1 MMSLK
6 KSIFSFFKSNYI
18 YERLIL
24 ISSLVILFLFSV
36 FSSRRHK
43 LPDRY
48 LILGKGTSTRD
59 SIIRYVSKYNKNIS
73 KQMLKYII
81 DIYIWE
87 SSCEGVNHDFAI
99 GQMLHETN
107 FLKFGGEVKK
117 SQNNFSV
124 LGTME
129 SVLGKAYF
137 NSITRGIRAH
147 VQHMKSY
154 ASRSKL
160 RKKCVDLRYDIVRHG
175 SIKSVYGFSE
185 SWNLDIVF
193 ERALISQIDGILGES
208 KAGQIR

>member
-1 MMSLK
+1 MISLK
-6 KSIFSFFKSNYI
+6 KSILSFFRSNFV

-24 ISSLVILFLFSV
+24 ILSLIILFSFGV
-36 FSSRRHK
+36 FNFRRHK

-59 SIIRYVSKYNKNIS
+59 SVIHYVSRYNKDIS

-81 DIYIWE
+81 DTYIWE

-107 FLKFGGEVKK
+107 LLKFGGEVKK

-129 SVLGKAYF
+129 SFLGKAYF
-137 NSITRGIRAH
+137 NSVCRGIRAH

-160 RKKCVDLRYDIVRHG
+160 RKRCVDLRYDIIRHG
-175 SIKSVYGFSE
+175 SVKNVYGFNE
-185 SWNLDIVF
+185 SWSLDIVF
-193 ERALISQIDGILGES
+193 ERALISKIDGILGES
-208 KAGQIR
+208 REN

>member
-1 MMSLK
+1 MISLK
-6 KSIFSFFKSNYI
+6 KSILSFFKSNFVYG
-18 YERLIL
+18 RLIL
-24 ISSLVILFLFSV
+24 ILSLILLFSLGV
-36 FSSRRHK
+36 FSFRRHK

-48 LILGKGTSTRD
+48 LILGKGTSTRN
-59 SIIRYVSKYNKNIS
+59 SIIYYISRYNKDIS

-81 DIYIWE
+81 DTYIWE
-87 SSCEGVNHDFAI
+87 SSCEGINHDFAI

-129 SVLGKAYF
+129 SFLGKAYF
-137 NSITRGIRAH
+137 NSVCRGIRAH

-160 RKKCVDLRYDIVRHG
+160 RKRCVDLRYDIIRHG
-175 SIKSVYGFSE
+175 SVKDIYGFNK
-185 SWNLDIVF
+185 SWDMDIVL
-193 ERALISQIDGILGES
+193 ERALIKKFFNVCYCDVDL
-208 KAGQIR
+208 